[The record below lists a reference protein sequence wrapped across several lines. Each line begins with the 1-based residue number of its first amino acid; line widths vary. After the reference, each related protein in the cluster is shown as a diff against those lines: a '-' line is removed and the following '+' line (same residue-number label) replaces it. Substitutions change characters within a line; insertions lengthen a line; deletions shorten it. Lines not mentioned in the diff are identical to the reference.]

1 MKSNVDIVSVATC
14 LQYKLLRFVAL
25 IILMRIVPLLGAIE
39 FANEVHHLNSFF
51 VVDHS
56 LGSELG
62 ELGLDPVAYAF
73 DYFHCGCNE
82 VSEVIAALNKT
93 NLAPMVSQLD
103 LSRIT
108 EDVEGIFCAI

>member
-39 FANEVHHLNSFF
+39 FAN
-51 VVDHS
+51 

-73 DYFHCGCNE
+73 DYVHCGCNE

-93 NLAPMVSQLD
+93 NLAPMLSQLD

-108 EDVEGIFCAI
+108 EEVEGIFCAI